1 MQKLAKRVAQA
12 QRQAGRRA
20 QKAAKSEENNYKLRN
35 RQAMRAAVSEVRQ
48 NLQDARRVRQEDWAL
63 GPIAPKR
70 DLGFNGYGMFSEGVR
85 TDWSNYGLYRP
96 RPEVLAKRCA
106 WAGGL
111 KQLNLAISD
120 RVVIMDGPDKGKID
134 RIKTINPQGGYV
146 TLENYHRAISAGMF
160 GNDSRSQPMPLS
172 IGSIRLVYP
181 IANPETGVT
190 RDVIINELKAIPPNM
205 KSPNM
210 SFDRWEYGNKWD
222 RIVPGINVV
231 IPWPEV
237 EAPEFET
244 FDGDT
249 IRETVDNRTFYYNL
263 LSPPM
268 PETVIDELRNKFSKF
283 RTRHE
288 EWYVQQKEA
297 EAAAKKAEQES
308 IKSMQTPLQE
318 FHEMQREKRA
328 AEGEPELSPEMLEKL
343 GAILA
348 QRKEAAALKK
358 KKAGVSQVAAA
369 DTSIPPS
376 TTTPPAQ

>member
-20 QKAAKSEENNYKLRN
+20 QKAAKIEETNYKMRN
-35 RQAMRAAVSEVRQ
+35 RQAIRAAVSEVRQ
-48 NLQDARRVRQEDWAL
+48 NLQDARRMRQEDWEL

-70 DLGFNGYGMFSEGVR
+70 DLGFNGYGMFGEGVR
-85 TDWSNYGLYRP
+85 SDWSNYGLYRP

-111 KQLNLAISD
+111 KQLNLAVSD

-134 RIKTINPQGGYV
+134 RIKTINVQGGFV
-146 TLENYHRAISAGMF
+146 TLENCHRAISAGMF

-181 IANPETGVT
+181 ITNPETGVT

-237 EAPEFET
+237 EVPEFET

-249 IRETVDNRTFYYNL
+249 VRETVDNRTFYYNL

-297 EAAAKKAEQES
+297 EAAAKEAHKES
-308 IKSMQTPLQE
+308 IKSMQTPLEE
-318 FHEMQREKRA
+318 FHELQREKRA
-328 AEGEPELSPEMLEKL
+328 AEGEPELSEEMLEKL
-343 GAILA
+343 GAIIA
-348 QRKEAAALKK
+348 QRKEAAL
-358 KKAGVSQVAAA
+358 KKAGVSEVAAA
-369 DTSIPPS
+369 SASIPSS

>member
-12 QRQAGRRA
+12 QRQAGKRA
-20 QKAAKSEENNYKLRN
+20 QKTAKTEQINYKLRN
-35 RQAMRAAVSEVRQ
+35 RQAIRAAVSEVRQ
-48 NLQDARRVRQEDWAL
+48 NLQDARRARQEDWEM

-70 DLGFNGYGMFSEGVR
+70 DLGFNGYGMFAEGVR
-85 TDWSNYGLYRP
+85 TDWSNYGLYTP

-106 WAGGL
+106 WAGGM
-111 KQLNLAISD
+111 KQLNLAVAD

-134 RIKTINPQGGYV
+134 RIKSINVQSGHV
-146 TLENYHRAISAGMF
+146 TLENCHRAISAGMF

-181 IANPETGVT
+181 ITNPETGIT
-190 RDVIINELKAIPPNM
+190 RDAIIHELKSIPPNM

-210 SFDRWEYGNKWD
+210 SLDRWEYGNKWD

-244 FDGDT
+244 FEGDS
-249 IRETVDNRTFYYNL
+249 IREKVEERSFYYNL

-288 EWYVQQKEA
+288 DWYVQQKEM
-297 EAAAKKAEQES
+297 EAAEKQARQES
-308 IKSMQTPLQE
+308 IKSMHTPLQE
-318 FHEMQREKRA
+318 FHELQREKRA
-328 AEGEPELSPEMLEKL
+328 AEGEPELSAEMLEKL
-343 GAILA
+343 GAIIA
-348 QRKEAAALKK
+348 QRKEAAL
-358 KKAGVSQVAAA
+358 KKAGVSEVAAGDA
-369 DTSIPPS
+369 SIPPS
-376 TTTPPAQ
+376 TTTPLAQ